1 MLATNYTKPHA
12 QERIVR
18 SVCQHYEI
26 IFSEP
31 PLNKIGVVKRN

>member
-12 QERIVR
+12 QERIAGSVR
-18 SVCQHYEI
+18 QHYEI

-31 PLNKIGVVKRN
+31 PLKKIGMVKLN